1 MERIGPVGSAR
12 TGRVEAIRPTAPAAE
27 TPRPPSRALVVIE
40 GGRPGDARTSSAS
53 LRDGRA
59 EAGFVTQ
66 LLVGADPTL
75 AASRPIR
82 ARQAADR
89 YAETARLLA

>member
-12 TGRVEAIRPTAPAAE
+12 TGRIEAIRPTAPAAE
-27 TPRPPSRALVVIE
+27 TPNPPSRALVIIE
-40 GGRPGDARTSSAS
+40 GGRPGDARSSSTSV
-53 LRDGRA
+53 RDGRA
-59 EAGFVTQ
+59 EAGFVAQ

-75 AASRPIR
+75 GVSRPIR

-89 YAETARLLA
+89 YAEMARLLA